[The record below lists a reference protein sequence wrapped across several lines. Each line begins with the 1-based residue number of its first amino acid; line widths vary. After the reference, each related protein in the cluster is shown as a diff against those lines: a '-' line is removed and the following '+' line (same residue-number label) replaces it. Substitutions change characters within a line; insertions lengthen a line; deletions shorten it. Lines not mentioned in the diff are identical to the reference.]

1 MPTTQSPIRFFLLA
15 PSFFASVSTPI
26 LSSKL
31 LTLSSKEMAITAQD
45 VNKLRAM
52 TGAGMMDCKKALTE
66 ADGDFEAA
74 RDILRKQGQK
84 IADKRAEN
92 ETSEGLVLVSV
103 SEDGTTG
110 KLVALACET
119 ESVAKVAN
127 FRELA
132 QQVLD
137 AAVRTNAGT
146 KEDLLATKEADGLT
160 VQEHITDLMGKIG
173 EKIDVTYATLTAE
186 KVASYIH
193 SDNKKGVLV
202 GLKNVGGA
210 DTTEVGRDVAM
221 QIVAMKPV
229 AVDKDG
235 VDAATVER
243 EIEIGKEQARAE
255 GKPEAMLE
263 KIAQGKLNKFYK
275 DNTLLNQE
283 FVKDNSVT
291 IAKLLDNKQKG
302 MTVTDFKRVAIGA

>member
-1 MPTTQSPIRFFLLA
+1 MA
-15 PSFFASVSTPI
+15 
-26 LSSKL
+26 
-31 LTLSSKEMAITAQD
+31 AITAAD
-45 VNKLRAM
+45 VNKLRTM

-74 RDILRKQGQK
+74 RDILRKAGQK

-92 ETSEGLVLVSV
+92 TTSEGFVAVAV
-103 SEDGTTG
+103 SEDGTNG

-127 FRELA
+127 FRELV
-132 QQVLD
+132 QRILD
-137 AAVRTNAGT
+137 AAVRTNATT
-146 KEDLLATKEADGLT
+146 KEELLAVKEDDGLT
-160 VQEHITDLMGKIG
+160 IQEHITDLTGKIG
-173 EKIDVTYATLTAE
+173 EKLDLTYTTLTAE
-186 KVASYIH
+186 KVATYIH
-193 SDNKKGVLV
+193 SDSKKGVLV
-202 GLKNVGGA
+202 GLKNVGSA
-210 DTTEVGRDVAM
+210 DVAAVGRDVAM

-235 VDAATVER
+235 VDSATVER

-275 DNTLLNQE
+275 EQTLLNQE
-283 FVKDNSVT
+283 FVKDGSMT
-291 IAKLLDNKQKG
+291 IAQLLDSKSKG
-302 MTVTDFKRVAIGA
+302 MTVSDFKRVAIGA

>member
-1 MPTTQSPIRFFLLA
+1 MA
-15 PSFFASVSTPI
+15 
-26 LSSKL
+26 
-31 LTLSSKEMAITAQD
+31 AITATD
-45 VNKLRAM
+45 VNKLRTM

-74 RDILRKQGQK
+74 RDILRKAGQK

-92 ETSEGLVLVSV
+92 ETSEGFVAVSV

-127 FRELA
+127 FRELV
-132 QQVLD
+132 QRILD
-137 AAVRTNAGT
+137 AAVRTNAAT
-146 KEDLLATKEADGLT
+146 KEDLLATKEEDGLT
-160 VQEHITDLMGKIG
+160 IQEHITDLMGKIG
-173 EKIDVTYATLTAE
+173 EKLDLTYATLSAE

-193 SDNKKGVLV
+193 SDSKKGVLV
-202 GLKNVGGA
+202 GLKNVGSA
-210 DTTEVGRDVAM
+210 DAAAVGRDVAM

-235 VDAATVER
+235 VDSATVER

-275 DNTLLNQE
+275 EQTLLNQE
-283 FVKDNSVT
+283 FVKDNSMT
-291 IAKLLDNKQKG
+291 IAQLLDSKSKG
-302 MTVTDFKRVAIGA
+302 MTVSDFKRVAIGA